1 MQQDVLL
8 EQNEDSTKLK
18 NYKKKSAII
27 VCAIVISG
35 IIGFI
40 GINSFNNKY
49 IYNGKIAN
57 NVYIES
63 VNVSNLNRKEAKELL
78 NKKYTPKSIVISYED
93 KTFNIKPSDIG
104 LKYNLDEAISNA
116 YSFNKTDSYLENVK
130 KVISLKSGN
139 KESFKIK
146 SIYDENK
153 LDNYLQNIAK
163 EVNSKVKDAKL
174 YISDSGRFDITPSVV
189 GKEVDIKSSKD
200 KIKNSID
207 EKNFKTVNLVVK
219 KEEPKIKTELL
230 KSVDSV
236 LATHST
242 KFNNSVPNRAH
253 NIIKSANSTSDI
265 ILMPGEEFSYNE
277 STGPRSKANG
287 YKNAPVIVNGKLQ
300 DGTGGGVCQVSTTI
314 YNSALYSGLDITKVR
329 NHSLPSV
336 YAPVGKD
343 ATVVDG
349 YLDLKFKNP
358 YNHPIYIKN
367 TTYNGVVTSKIYGN
381 SQDRKNIS
389 IRVEKVKGG
398 NGNVVKT
405 YRDFKDS
412 SGNIIKSE
420 YITTSSYKKK

>member
-1 MQQDVLL
+1 
-8 EQNEDSTKLK
+8 
-18 NYKKKSAII
+18 
-27 VCAIVISG
+27 
-35 IIGFI
+35 
-40 GINSFNNKY
+40 
-49 IYNGKIAN
+49 
-57 NVYIES
+57 
-63 VNVSNLNRKEAKELL
+63 
-78 NKKYTPKSIVISYED
+78 
-93 KTFNIKPSDIG
+93 
-104 LKYNLDEAISNA
+104 
-116 YSFNKTDSYLENVK
+116 
-130 KVISLKSGN
+130 
-139 KESFKIK
+139 
-146 SIYDENK
+146 
-153 LDNYLQNIAK
+153 
-163 EVNSKVKDAKL
+163 
-174 YISDSGRFDITPSVV
+174 
-189 GKEVDIKSSKD
+189 
-200 KIKNSID
+200 
-207 EKNFKTVNLVVK
+207 
-219 KEEPKIKTELL
+219 
-230 KSVDSV
+230 
-236 LATHST
+236 
-242 KFNNSVPNRAH
+242 
-253 NIIKSANSTSDI
+253 
-265 ILMPGEEFSYNE
+265 MPGEEFSYNE

-329 NHSLPSV
+329 NHSLPSA